1 MLNREDNELL
11 CRVGPGTPMGTLMRQ
26 YWLPCAQSSELPKD
40 SRAPLRIRLL
50 DENLVAYR
58 LADGNVGLIQD
69 ACPHRGASFYLGRNE
84 GDGIRCIYHGWKFDP
99 TGRCVDLPSEPAD
112 SNFVNKVRARAYPTR
127 ERGGLIWAYMGTST
141 VQPSLPDLEA
151 NAAPDA
157 MVTQQMMRNCNYMQ
171 ALEGDI
177 DTLHFAFLHT
187 GHLQPGDAAVAGNFL
202 DVQINH
208 RDAELDVRETEFGTL
223 YGAKRPAGNGMDYWR
238 IAGFMFPFYTLI
250 PPFAVAANR
259 WTRAWVPMDDDHT
272 MFFHMMAPPLGDV
285 PNPEEANVDM
295 RFDKGGETLPDDPG
309 DFYGRARS
317 PYGRENDWGID
328 RSLIDQ
334 RISYTGLP
342 GVHLEDQAVTESMG
356 PIVDRSEEHLGTSDK
371 MIIQTRRRLIRA
383 AKALRDDGVTPP
395 GVDSPSVYRQRSGGI
410 LLPEGADWFEAS
422 APFREAFVDHTDDDI
437 RSTLGD
443 TIAAD

>member
-1 MLNREDNELL
+1 M
-11 CRVGPGTPMGTLMRQ
+11 
-26 YWLPCAQSSELPKD
+26 
-40 SRAPLRIRLL
+40 
-50 DENLVAYR
+50 
-58 LADGNVGLIQD
+58 
-69 ACPHRGASFYLGRNE
+69 
-84 GDGIRCIYHGWKFDP
+84 
-99 TGRCVDLPSEPAD
+99 
-112 SNFVNKVRARAYPTR
+112 NKVRARAYPTR

-250 PPFAVAANR
+250 PPFAVAANP

-443 TIAAD
+443 TIPAD